1 MEGVEGEFGIE
12 NAENLDDK
20 ADSTIV
26 AERTKKK
33 KKKKKPNGMYLHEEG
48 TVKPRYLATF
58 RPGHNFGERRGWR
71 LNEGSIKYDR
81 KHMGVGVCK
90 YTSTSMCI

>member
-48 TVKPRYLATF
+48 IFNKNYLITLRF
-58 RPGHNFGERRGWR
+58 EICP
-71 LNEGSIKYDR
+71 
-81 KHMGVGVCK
+81 VGQL
-90 YTSTSMCI
+90 

>member
-1 MEGVEGEFGIE
+1 MTGRITV
-12 NAENLDDK
+12 
-20 ADSTIV
+20 TTV
-26 AERTKKK
+26 AVTRQI
-33 KKKKKPNGMYLHEEG
+33 

-81 KHMGVGVCK
+81 KHMEVGVCK
-90 YTSTSMCI
+90 YAFTSMCI

>member
-1 MEGVEGEFGIE
+1 MPT
-12 NAENLDDK
+12 NP
-20 ADSTIV
+20 T
-26 AERTKKK
+26 
-33 KKKKKPNGMYLHEEG
+33 

-71 LNEGSIKYDR
+71 LNEGSIKYAR
-81 KHMGVGVCK
+81 KHMAVGVCK